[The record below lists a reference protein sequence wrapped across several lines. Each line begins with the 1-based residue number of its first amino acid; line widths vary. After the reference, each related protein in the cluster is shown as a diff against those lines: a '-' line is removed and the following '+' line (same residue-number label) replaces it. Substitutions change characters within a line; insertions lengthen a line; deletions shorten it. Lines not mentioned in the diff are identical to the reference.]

1 MERVASAFPSVTI
14 LSISVDPNDN
24 NQKLLTYQQATNIT
38 WLIGRDLKSQADQM
52 FGSYVLPTLAFFNE
66 NGTLIQLKH
75 SVATFTEIQ
84 SWITNVDVQSPS
96 TFYIFGLGISSTIG
110 LPLFFFVGL
119 YVALSPCLFPIM
131 PITILNILKKQ
142 EQQDN
147 LDHNSTETKN
157 YRFKAYN
164 WIFMLWSGILFS
176 FGIFALIGVFIGTTL
191 IQNYLLLNLIF
202 GIVLIIMGY
211 IMISPK
217 QEELFFSRIPI
228 PTNVQNQMQ
237 NSMYS

>member
-1 MERVASAFPSVTI
+1 
-14 LSISVDPNDN
+14 
-24 NQKLLTYQQATNIT
+24 
-38 WLIGRDLKSQADQM
+38 
-52 FGSYVLPTLAFFNE
+52 
-66 NGTLIQLKH
+66 
-75 SVATFTEIQ
+75 
-84 SWITNVDVQSPS
+84 
-96 TFYIFGLGISSTIG
+96 
-110 LPLFFFVGL
+110 
-119 YVALSPCLFPIM
+119 M

-217 QEELFFSRIPI
+217 LEELFFSRIPI
-228 PTNVQNQMQ
+228 PTYVQNQMQ
-237 NSMYS
+237 KSMYSGIDLFTLGAFYSIIALPCAGPVFIALIPLVINFNSQFLRFFSLALFALGLLLPYLILIMVTTEAQTTFIQKVRERYTYVKIITSILLILVGGLLAWPYFGGPILFTVG